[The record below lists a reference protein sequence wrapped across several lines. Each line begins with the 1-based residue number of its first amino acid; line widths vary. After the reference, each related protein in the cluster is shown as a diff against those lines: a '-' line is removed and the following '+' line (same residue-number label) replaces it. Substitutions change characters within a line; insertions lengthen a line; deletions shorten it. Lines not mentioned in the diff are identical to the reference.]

1 MNILLFVSLLLT
13 SFALS
18 LWSFH
23 LGRRIMFAFLGAIA
37 TLTFF
42 VAPVIIDV
50 FGFPFAIGE
59 IFYAT
64 LFLSTDILA
73 EHYGKKEARKV
84 IWLVVIVGITISV
97 FTQAAVMFKA
107 HPSGLIAGSE
117 HIQTHLKAFLAI
129 SPRLLLAG
137 FVMFIIEQQFDI
149 WFFHKLK
156 QRFNG
161 KKLWLRNCL
170 STAVS
175 QLIDVLFL
183 YPLAFYGVYDNLIQ
197 LMMTAYIFKLCM
209 ALIDTPFMYLSN
221 MVMRRRKITPT

>member
-1 MNILLFVSLLLT
+1 MNILLFVGLLLC

-23 LGRRIMFAFLGAIA
+23 LGRRVMFAFIGAISS
-37 TLTFF
+37 LTFF
-42 VAPVIIDV
+42 LAPVVVDI

-73 EHYGKKEARKV
+73 EHYGKSQARKV
-84 IWLVVIVGITISV
+84 IWLVVIIGITISI
-97 FTQAAVMFKA
+97 FTQVAVMFDV
-107 HPSGLIAGSE
+107 HDSGLIAGGGE
-117 HIQTHLKAFLAI
+117 IQGHLRAFLEI

-137 FVMFIIEQQFDI
+137 FVMFIVEQQFDI

-156 QRFNG
+156 QIFQGR
-161 KKLWLRNCL
+161 KLWLRNCL
-170 STAVS
+170 STGAS

-183 YPLAFYGVYDNLIQ
+183 YPLAFYGIYDNLIQ
-197 LMMTAYIFKLCM
+197 LMITAFVFKICM
-209 ALIDTPFMYLSN
+209 ALLDTPFIYLSKL
-221 MVMRRRKITPT
+221 VMAKKRC